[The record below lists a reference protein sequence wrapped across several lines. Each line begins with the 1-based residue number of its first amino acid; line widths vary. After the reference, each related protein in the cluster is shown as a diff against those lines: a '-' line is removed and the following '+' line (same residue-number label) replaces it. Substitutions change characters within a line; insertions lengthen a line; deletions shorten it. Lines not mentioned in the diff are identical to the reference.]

1 MKRSGPMIDSLLE
14 YFKITSTR
22 DLIWLSVGLGA
33 QCMFSMRF
41 LIQWISSEKA
51 RKSVMPVAFWWFS
64 IIGGLLLLAYGLYRG
79 EPVIILGQSFGIVV
93 YARNLWLIYAERRL
107 AT

>member
-1 MKRSGPMIDSLLE
+1 MIDSLLE

-22 DLIWLSVGLGA
+22 DLIWLTIGLGA
-33 QCMFSMRF
+33 QLMFSMRF

-79 EPVIILGQSFGIVV
+79 EPVIILGQTFGIVV
-93 YARNLWLIYAERRL
+93 YARNLWLIYAERRI

>member
-1 MKRSGPMIDSLLE
+1 MIDSLLE
-14 YFKITSTR
+14 YFNINSTR
-22 DLIWLSVGLGA
+22 DLIWLTIGIVA
-33 QCMFSMRF
+33 QLSFSARF

-64 IIGGLLLLAYGLYRG
+64 ICGGILLLAYGIYRG

-93 YARNLWLIYAERRL
+93 YARNLWLIHVERRS
-107 AT
+107 AAV